1 MSNPD
6 NSNSKMTLTPWKK
19 RSITILL
26 IGETGVGK
34 TSFLDLLANVC
45 AGRVKEEF
53 REEHVR
59 ENECGGPRAGGRSQ
73 TMMPRCYRIVCPNG
87 FTVNVVDTPGLSDPR
102 GMEFDDEH
110 RRAIT
115 DFIKTQIDAID
126 CILILAN
133 GAMARLSVPTS
144 YTLSII
150 ATMFPGSLVDNMAF
164 MFTMVPSPA
173 HLNFTR
179 EMLPKAVR
187 SANFWGIDNLFATW
201 LKFQKALSS
210 GDLPEDVLEASRDEF
225 SHAYDTNLD
234 VLNSFFKWVDER
246 KVQPTKEINDL
257 RRMSDKMEAAVSNVL
272 ARFAQAET
280 RKAELA
286 KLRCEIDHQSQIRK
300 LYQQYQSVIIQRV
313 YIQEATDAHNT
324 LCCARDCYRNCHLA
338 CPLAFTLDPDA
349 LGQNCEAFSKQIAPD
364 GGYVCNE
371 CGHSSRYHQH
381 YRSQWVQKEESQ
393 VNVDEQAK
401 HKYQQAGVEE
411 ERARMMAEHVQMK
424 IKEIEASG
432 AADMEELS
440 AICEAYSKLS
450 LSGGFVGYFSEAITL
465 LMTHKQRMKEEGATP
480 EMLDRISGHIK
491 ALERKRAILEQVAKE
506 KVKSANSELGAK

>member
-286 KLRCEIDHQSQIRK
+286 KLR
-300 LYQQYQSVIIQRV
+300 L
-313 YIQEATDAHNT
+313 
-324 LCCARDCYRNCHLA
+324 
-338 CPLAFTLDPDA
+338 PLAFTLDPDA